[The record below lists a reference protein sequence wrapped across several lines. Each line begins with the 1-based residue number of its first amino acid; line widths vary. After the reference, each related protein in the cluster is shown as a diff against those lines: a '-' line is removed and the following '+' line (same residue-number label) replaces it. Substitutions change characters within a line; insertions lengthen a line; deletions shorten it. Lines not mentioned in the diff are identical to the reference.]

1 MEFVETRNM
10 HICDLRNLC
19 IKRNWYTR
27 GTNAEYS
34 NLFDML
40 SDSHSEPVNM
50 TTAKLA
56 EIAADIMAHSEMHP
70 DYEIT
75 SVMYELAQ
83 ICHTFFDVK
92 GGADNG

>member
-1 MEFVETRNM
+1 MEFVETRIM
-10 HICDLRNLC
+10 HTHDLRNLC
-19 IKRNWYTR
+19 IKRNWYTC
-27 GTNAEYS
+27 GTNAEYE
-34 NLFDML
+34 NLFSML
-40 SDSHSEPVNM
+40 HDANFDAVNM

-56 EIAADIMAHSEMHP
+56 EVAMDIMAHSEMNP

>member
-1 MEFVETRNM
+1 MEYTETRVM
-10 HICDLRNLC
+10 HSWDLRNLC

-34 NLFDML
+34 ALFNML

-56 EIAADIMAHSEMHP
+56 EVAADIMAHSDMNP
-70 DYEIT
+70 DYEMT

-92 GGADNG
+92 GGVVNE